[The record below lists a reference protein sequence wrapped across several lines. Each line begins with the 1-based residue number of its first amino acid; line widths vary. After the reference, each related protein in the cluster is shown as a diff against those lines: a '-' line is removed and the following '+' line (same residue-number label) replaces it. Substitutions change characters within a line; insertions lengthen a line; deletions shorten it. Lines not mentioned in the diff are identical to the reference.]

1 MFLTWEWLR
10 PWWRHFR
17 GEGDALYVLAA
28 REGGTLV
35 GLAPLYRG
43 TVSAHG
49 LGSLSRLGFIGD
61 CSGDSEYLGVI
72 AEPGREAAVLAGV
85 FDRIEADGW
94 DVAELRLMPTGS
106 PTCQGVQQLAAGRG
120 WLLETEDVPCSS
132 VALPDDWDSYLK
144 TLQSR
149 VLSVPRDLRVK
160 LPNGSWD
167 KLAHSYVYGRQ
178 RENDGVEWVRES
190 VHGLLGINPTYYFVQ
205 PVSYLEIVEVF
216 YGPRVMGL
224 LLTRDTI
231 SAGEEK
237 RFGGGILIR
246 DTDPTGKY
254 DVEVYAWNG
263 FPSEMGAAWKPL
275 AEPGY
280 ASFRVVP

>member
-1 MFLTWEWLR
+1 MKKIALVALLAAISLAVVVALASPEYPIIISSIEIKDMDGNPRTEF
-10 PWWRHFR
+10 HR
-17 GEGDALYVLAA
+17 GEVAVI
-28 REGGTLV
+28 E
-35 GLAPLYRG
+35 
-43 TVSAHG
+43 TVFTA
-49 LGSLSRLGFIGD
+49 
-61 CSGDSEYLGVI
+61 
-72 AEPGREAAVLAGV
+72 
-85 FDRIEADGW
+85 
-94 DVAELRLMPTGS
+94 
-106 PTCQGVQQLAAGRG
+106 
-120 WLLETEDVPCSS
+120 
-132 VALPDDWDSYLK
+132 
-144 TLQSR
+144 
-149 VLSVPRDLRVK
+149 
-160 LPNGSWD
+160 
-167 KLAHSYVYGRQ
+167 
-178 RENDGVEWVRES
+178 
-190 VHGLLGINPTYYFVQ
+190 NPTYYFVQ